1 MLPDEAVPRNDDEDE
16 EMFPDLVD
24 QSSKQVIVPFVN
36 DDSDEEA
43 ANVDM
48 IPDEYD
54 GDDMPALEWDINSP
68 NLAVGT
74 RFKDVSELRKAV
86 KTFCIRSNNV
96 FNIEKSER
104 RKYTVHYPDE
114 RCLWKLHATR
124 ERGKKMIQV
133 IG

>member
-1 MLPDEAVPRNDDEDE
+1 
-16 EMFPDLVD
+16 
-24 QSSKQVIVPFVN
+24 
-36 DDSDEEA
+36 
-43 ANVDM
+43 M

-54 GDDMPALEWDINSP
+54 GDEMPALEWDINSH

-114 RCLWKLHATR
+114 RCPWKLHATR
-124 ERGKKMIQV
+124 ERGKKTI
-133 IG
+133 